1 MCASPLRFLRSGPP
15 APRVAI
21 LPDSV
26 FFSRIVPVRAEATA
40 DEVAGEVSLVLE
52 GLSPFPVSQLF
63 CGYYWVPGS
72 ARALAFAAYRRRF
85 AAEQVLEWGGAQHV
99 IPAFAAVLGAGFPA
113 ATTAILSTAEGLTAV
128 HWDKQPVP
136 SLVLYR
142 PLQPGATDEE
152 RAQARAELIK
162 SAGEALKVVDLPVS
176 PVALASR
183 SDREVVF
190 AVGDV
195 RSVIPAATLVSMD
208 VRDKAELAALAR
220 SRRRDLVLW
229 RTATASILC
238 CILLAL
244 GEAGLVGAG
253 LWEKTRVAKMAAQRP
268 TVNQIMGDQ
277 ELANKIE
284 RLSTERLLPLEMISI
299 VAAKKPATIQF
310 LRATTS
316 GLNTIQ
322 IEAQTNNAGEIGGYR
337 SALEQTPGCDHVE
350 IRDQV
355 LRNNVASFTLIVTF
369 KPSALA
375 PATS

>member
-1 MCASPLRFLRSGPP
+1 
-15 APRVAI
+15 VAI